1 MAKKEYELV
10 IKTIEGLFSKESY
23 KSVDEGIR
31 IVKEENDQKLGCFKK
46 SARIFNTMINLNK
59 KQMTIYDYPT
69 MFIP

>member
-23 KSVDEGIR
+23 ESVDEGIR

-46 SARIFNTMINLNK
+46 SAGIS
-59 KQMTIYDYPT
+59 
-69 MFIP
+69 